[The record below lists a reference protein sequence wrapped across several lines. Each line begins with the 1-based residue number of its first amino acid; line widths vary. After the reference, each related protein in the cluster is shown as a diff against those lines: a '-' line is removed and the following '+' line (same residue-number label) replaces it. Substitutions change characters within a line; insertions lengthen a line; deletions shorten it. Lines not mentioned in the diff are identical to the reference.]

1 MLALSINIIETL
13 SNFIIAVIEQLGYGG
28 IFVGMTL
35 ESTGLPIPS
44 EIVMTFAGYV
54 VWTGRLTLIGV
65 TLAGTLGCL
74 AGSLIAYYIGL
85 WGGRPLL
92 ERYGKYVLIRKSEL
106 DRAQKWFEKYGD
118 RAVFVSRLLPIVRT
132 FISFPAGIVHMDVTK
147 FSIYTFL
154 GPLPWCFALAYVG
167 VALGPHWE
175 DLAGLFRYLD
185 FAVIVGVGCL
195 SATSSTAERG
205 SWNVWVT
212 GATNKGF
219 KHKPTTVFFRKLE
232 ACRFKTSH
240 YKIPGRIIDTLLLI
254 W

>member
-132 FISFPAGIVHMDVTK
+132 FISFPAGIAHMDVTK
-147 FSIYTFL
+147 FSIYAVL
-154 GPLPWCFALAYVG
+154 GSLPWCFALAYVG
-167 VALGPHWE
+167 VMLGPHGGISRDYFGTSISPSSW
-175 DLAGLFRYLD
+175 GWWR
-185 FAVIVGVGCL
+185 L
-195 SATSSTAERG
+195 STTSSTAERG
-205 SWNVWVT
+205 SWNVRVT
-212 GATNKGF
+212 GQPIRDSSIN
-219 KHKPTTVFFRKLE
+219 PQLLFFASLKRARSNFTLE
-232 ACRFKTSH
+232 FCS
-240 YKIPGRIIDTLLLI
+240 I
-254 W
+254 